1 MLTAMHCRVAW
12 LALLAGIVAAGTARA
27 APPVQVRVNGVP
39 FALQFRVIEGDPA
52 VLAQRLEGRW
62 GERLGAPGSPPAT
75 PAASTRQ
82 LLGRQRGPFHET
94 LTLLAGP
101 RAGSSYALVAV
112 QDLRRRPAALPRPP
126 LPLPTGSRLLNV
138 VQFGDAPGASALF
151 SAHCEDAPPR
161 VLERL
166 AETARAGGWQLVA
179 RAPSRREAGAA
190 FWGRLGTREL
200 SVVVTPAGS
209 GTRLQMLHGA
219 GVPERPW

>member
-1 MLTAMHCRVAW
+1 MLSAMHRRVAC
-12 LALLAGIVAAGTARA
+12 LALLASSVAVGTAHA
-27 APPVQVRVNGVP
+27 APPVEVRVNGVP
-39 FALQFRVIEGDPA
+39 FALQLRVIDGDPA

-62 GERLGAPGSPPAT
+62 GERLGASGGQQAT

-126 LPLPTGSRLLNV
+126 LPLPTGARLLNV
-138 VQFGDAPGASALF
+138 VQFGDASGASALF

-166 AETARAGGWQLVA
+166 AEAARAGGWQLVA
-179 RAPSRREAGAA
+179 RLPSRREAGAA
-190 FWGRLGTREL
+190 FWARLGAREL
-200 SVVVTPAGS
+200 NVVVTPAGS
-209 GTRLQMLHGA
+209 GARLQILHGA